1 MVILVLNCGSSS
13 IKYQVI
19 DMEAA
24 SSKLLAKGIVE
35 RIGLPEGD
43 LTHKPVGKEPFELH
57 RPIPDHTTGIKL
69 VLDALTDPAHGVI
82 GSLDEVKAVGHRV
95 AHGGEFFPE
104 SCIVTE
110 EVKSKIRS
118 LFEIAPLHNPANL
131 EGVLSIEK
139 VLPGVPQVT
148 VFDTSFHMTMPEV
161 AYTYALPKDVCD
173 KYHVRKYGAHGTS
186 HRYEWMMA
194 KEILGSRCHRLLS
207 CHLGN
212 GASLAAIEDGVCRD
226 TTMGLTPLDGL
237 MMGTRC
243 GSIDPATVCYLQR
256 EGGYSYQEVDD
267 MMNKQ
272 SGLLAISGISNDARD
287 IRTRASEGDERCLLA
302 FDMFAYKAMQ
312 QAGSMIAS
320 MAGVDTITFTAG
332 IGENDWSI
340 RKAFCDCFEWLGVR
354 IDNNKNREAVG
365 NGPQVI
371 SAAGSAVTVMVIPTD
386 EEYMIAQDT
395 ETLAK
400 SVIHSH

>member
-1 MVILVLNCGSSS
+1 MELNIYHLYPDVLNLYGDRGNVLCMQRRLEWRGMQAN
-13 IKYQVI
+13 IVPVPIGVKL
-19 DMEAA
+19 AA
-24 SSKLLAKGIVE
+24 KDCDLLF
-35 RIGLPEGD
+35 IGGGQD
-43 LTHKPVGKEPFELH
+43 FE
-57 RPIPDHTTGIKL
+57 
-69 VLDALTDPAHGVI
+69 
-82 GSLDEVKAVGHRV
+82 
-95 AHGGEFFPE
+95 
-104 SCIVTE
+104 
-110 EVKSKIRS
+110 
-118 LFEIAPLHNPANL
+118 
-131 EGVLSIEK
+131 
-139 VLPGVPQVT
+139 Q
-148 VFDTSFHMTMPEV
+148 
-161 AYTYALPKDVCD
+161 
-173 KYHVRKYGAHGTS
+173 
-186 HRYEWMMA
+186 
-194 KEILGSRCHRLLS
+194 EILMHDLKGEKTAELK
-207 CHLGN
+207 
-212 GASLAAIEDGVCRD
+212 AAIEDGVCRD

-386 EEYMIAQDT
+386 EEYMIAHDVERLT
-395 ETLAK
+395 K
-400 SVIHSH
+400 NN

>member
-1 MVILVLNCGSSS
+1 MNVLVVNAGSSTL
-13 IKYQVI
+13 KYQVI
-19 DMEAA
+19 DTKSHKVSAKGSCERVCFTGGTFTHAANGSKKVTENIEFPDHKVAIEAVLKDLEA
-24 SSKLLAKGIVE
+24 NGVKIEGIGHRIVQGGWYFGDSSLVDEDVLAKI
-35 RIGLPEGD
+35 R
-43 LTHKPVGKEPFELH
+43 
-57 RPIPDHTTGIKL
+57 
-69 VLDALTDPAHGVI
+69 
-82 GSLDEVKAVGHRV
+82 EVA
-95 AHGGEFFPE
+95 P
-104 SCIVTE
+104 
-110 EVKSKIRS
+110 
-118 LFEIAPLHNPANL
+118 LAPLHNNPEANVIEYCL
-131 EGVLSIEK
+131 EQYPD
-139 VLPGVPQVT
+139 LPNVT
-148 VFDTSFHMTMPEV
+148 VYDTAFHFNMPEV
-161 AYTYALPKDVCD
+161 AKTYALPKDVCD
-173 KYHVRKYGAHGTS
+173 KLHIRKYGAHGTS
-186 HRYEWMMA
+186 YRYISKKVAEMTNGEA
-194 KEILGSRCHRLLS
+194 RKVVVCHIGS
-207 CHLGN
+207 
-212 GASLAAIEDGVCRD
+212 GASLCAIEDGKCMD
-226 TTMGLTPLDGL
+226 TTMGLTPLDGV

-320 MAGVDTITFTAG
+320 MAGVDTIAFTAG

-371 SAAGSAVTVMVIPTD
+371 SAAGSSVTVMVIPTD
-386 EEYMIAQDT
+386 EEYMIAHDVERLT
-395 ETLAK
+395 K
-400 SVIHSH
+400 SN